1 MKEGY
6 DKKCYIC
13 KKKFCTYAAYE
24 YWTYQRHAGKSR
36 RFFCSYACMRKYDL
50 RGKKEEPMYLEFK
63 DDCANFIEDEDDYY
77 CFKHGYTFRCDKC
90 GDYINRKDAG
100 DQEYERR
107 RANGQLDTEKKD
119 M

>member
-50 RGKKEEPMYLEFK
+50 QRGKPEKMIVVR
-63 DDCANFIEDEDDYY
+63 DTCANF
-77 CFKHGYTFRCDKC
+77 C
-90 GDYINRKDAG
+90 GDDEEYNCFIHGAFVTCDGCKDYKDLKAKA
-100 DQEYERR
+100 YEVWRER
-107 RANGQLDTEKKD
+107 NEGKPDT
-119 M
+119 